1 MKRFTSSLLFLV
13 AVAFAIT
20 SYADVITYFNDFSVP
35 KRGNHSQYRV
45 DNAGNLS
52 PFYSNFRYIKTG
64 NCNIRFDEKNYIKLA
79 NGTGYGSMQMDASKL
94 CSTATAFDLTAGDLV
109 YECWYSC
116 DWNGTGTGNFHQGIV
131 INGYD
136 NVRFL
141 YHPGFENDSMKGAFR
156 IEGDFGGIVNQSI
169 GFVPPIGSDSKFTM
183 MKLTIHRDE
192 AAGNY
197 VFKTEF
203 GLANSGDR
211 PGEYTYS
218 HTFTS
223 PIATVDAAGGIK
235 SIGPFGNKENNA
247 NITNLR
253 LEAPFSHEAFAE
265 ANNYEAAR
273 NYTIAGDKPVHWYKF
288 NDPSTN
294 TIKDYGSNPVNG
306 TARNVDMSA
315 ISNLHHVGDFSG
327 DFSKV
332 DLTGTQNISGDWTA
346 EFYLNPTNVTG
357 RQALTSGSN
366 GSLRWIMNSGVPG
379 FTQWGVYDQVF
390 KGPDGV
396 SNFSYD
402 MTDLLNDWIHVA
414 FVRDDNSMLFYID
427 GELAGRY
434 DGRTLDLPIS
444 NEIGS
449 NGNGEAFAGI
459 IDQIAF
465 YNYAFTPEQVWAHAN
480 PSVPEPSTW
489 ALMILGAAG
498 LLYWRKRK

>member
-1 MKRFTSSLLFLV
+1 MKRIASSLLFLAV
-13 AVAFAIT
+13 VSFAVAA
-20 SYADVITYFNDFSVP
+20 YADVVTYFNDFSVP
-35 KRGNHSQYRV
+35 KKGNHAQYRV
-45 DNAGNLS
+45 NNPSNLS
-52 PFYSNFRYIKTG
+52 PYYSNLRYTESSG
-64 NCNIRFDEKNYIKLA
+64 ANNIRFDEKGYIKIA
-79 NGTGYGSMQMDASKL
+79 NGSGWASLQMDASKF
-94 CSTATAFDLTAGDLV
+94 CPTATAFDLTAGDLV

-116 DWNGTGTGNFHQGIV
+116 DWNGTGVGNFHQGIG
-131 INGYD
+131 INNYD
-136 NVRFL
+136 VRFL
-141 YHPGFENDSMKGAFR
+141 YHPGYSYGAMQGAFR
-156 IEGDFGGIVNQSI
+156 IEGAFGGNSNQSI
-169 GFVPPIGSDSKFTM
+169 GFVPPIGSDSNFTM
-183 MKLTIHRDE
+183 MKLTIHRDD

-197 VFKTEF
+197 VFTTEF
-203 GLANSGDR
+203 GLANSGDH

-223 PIATVDAAGGIK
+223 PIATIDAAGGIK
-235 SIGPFGNKENNA
+235 SIGPFGNNENDA
-247 NITNLR
+247 NVTHLR

-273 NYTIAGDKPVHWYKF
+273 SYTIAADKPVHWYKF

-294 TIKDYGSNPVNG
+294 VIKDYGSNPVDG
-306 TARNVDMSA
+306 TARNVDMNA

-332 DLTGTQNISGDWTA
+332 DLAGTQNISGDWTA

-357 RQALTSGSN
+357 RQALVSGSN

-396 SNFSYD
+396 SDFSYN
-402 MTDLLNDWIHVA
+402 MSDLLNDWIHVA

-434 DGRTLDLPIS
+434 DGRSIDLPIS

-489 ALMILGAAG
+489 ALLILGAAG